1 MTPTERDFYLIPEN
15 WERFTITPALE
26 AKARALAGMIPAS
39 ARRLLDLGCGN
50 GLITELLRE
59 RHAVVG
65 LDWSL
70 PALGLAR
77 GERVCASAARLP
89 LRPNVFDLVF
99 CSELLEHL
107 SEEDLQAAL
116 REIARLGAAHL
127 LVSVPNRENTHINE
141 VKCPACR
148 HIFNASHHQR
158 SFTPQSL
165 GALFPGYREVETRVD
180 GMPVRDYPRALLRLR
195 QRAGGRWFQVPDA
208 RTVFCPRC
216 ANRSFPRRP
225 HNALTFACDGLNRLI
240 SRRHPY
246 WLYML
251 LRKI

>member
-1 MTPTERDFYLIPEN
+1 VKPTARDFYLVSEN

-26 AKARALAGMIPAS
+26 AKARLLAGMIPADT
-39 ARRLLDLGCGN
+39 RRLLDLGCGN
-50 GLITELLRE
+50 GLISQSLRE

-70 PALGLAR
+70 PALGFAQ

-89 LRPNVFDLVF
+89 LKPGVFDLVL

-107 SEEDLQAAL
+107 SEDDLRDTL
-116 REIARLGAAHL
+116 REMTNLRAAHL
-127 LVSVPNRENTHINE
+127 LISVPNRENTHINE

-148 HIFNASHHQR
+148 LIFNASHHQR
-158 SFTPQSL
+158 SFTPESL
-165 GALFPGYREVETRVD
+165 SALFPGYRAVETRVD

-195 QRAGGRWFQVPDA
+195 QRTGGRWFQVPDA
-208 RTVFCPRC
+208 RTVFCPQC
-216 ANRSFPRRP
+216 GNRSFPRRP
-225 HNALTFACDGLNRLI
+225 HNPLTFACDGLNRLV

-251 LRKI
+251 LRGA

>member
-1 MTPTERDFYLIPEN
+1 VTPSERDFYLIPEN

-26 AKARALAGMIPAS
+26 AKARTLAGMIPAG

-70 PALGLAR
+70 PALRLAR
-77 GERVCASAARLP
+77 GERVCASSARLP
-89 LRPNVFDLVF
+89 LKPGVFDVVL

-107 SEEDLQAAL
+107 GEDDLRATL
-116 REIARLGAAHL
+116 REMTGLGAAHL
-127 LVSVPNRENTHINE
+127 LLSVPNRENTHINE
-141 VKCPACR
+141 VRCPGCG
-148 HIFNASHHQR
+148 HVFNASHHQR
-158 SFTPQSL
+158 SFTPRSL
-165 GALFPGYREVETRVD
+165 SALFPGYREVESRVD
-180 GMPVRDYPRALLRLR
+180 GMPVRAYPPALLRLR
-195 QRAGGRWFQVPDA
+195 QRIGGRWFQVPDT
-208 RTVFCPRC
+208 RTVLCPQC
-216 ANRSFPRRP
+216 GNRSFSRRP
-225 HNALTFACDGLNRLI
+225 HNPLTFACDGLNRLI

-251 LRKI
+251 LRRD